1 VLTTGRQVVERIQKN
16 LGIPWN
22 NKTYRDTFKAG
33 NPDGE
38 VHGIASTFM
47 SNLEVLQRAHAAGRN
62 LVITHE
68 PTFWSDEDNQ
78 KVVADD
84 PLYKLKVEFV
94 EKNNMIIWRF
104 HAHWHAQQIPGYR
117 RKRTSSIQRLQS
129 SNYKRRAVSL
139 RTPRRQRSAKGCT
152 KLDSFRAFPGGLR
165 AAAEI
170 VRLCR

>member
-33 NPDGE
+33 
-38 VHGIASTFM
+38 T
-47 SNLEVLQRAHAAGRN
+47 
-62 LVITHE
+62 
-68 PTFWSDEDNQ
+68 
-78 KVVADD
+78 DD

-129 SNYKRRAVSL
+129 SNYKCRAVSL

-165 AAAEI
+165 AAAENRATVPLTR
-170 VRLCR
+170 VREQEQVVGVTRRPRQTRNLSGP